1 MQPWRAAV
9 CSGVLSLLSGAVE
22 EAPACSSSSTAVSC
36 CCQSASWS
44 APDKLSGTAL
54 RLAVLTL
61 VLLLLLLYVVVSAGV
76 GKGDGPWEGVV
87 VLGVV
92 LRGDAASSSTCSRAV
107 CPFPAAALSCFDQA
121 GDPTGGTGIAAAAAA
136 AASAAAATAAACC
149 AAR

>member
-1 MQPWRAAV
+1 
-9 CSGVLSLLSGAVE
+9 VLSLLSGAVE

-44 APDKLSGTAL
+44 APDKLSDTAL
-54 RLAVLTL
+54 RFAVLA
-61 VLLLLLLYVVVSAGV
+61 LLLLLLVVGVESTGV
-76 GKGDGPWEGVV
+76 GDEDRPWEGRA

-92 LRGDAASSSTCSRAV
+92 LREDLALSSTCSRAV
-107 CPFPAAALSCFDQA
+107 SPFPAAALSCFDQD
-121 GDPTGGTGIAAAAAA
+121 GDPTGGTGTAAAAAAAASA